1 MFVTKPYD
9 RLHAQEYALAF
20 ALKRNAL
27 FPDYTGIGGDCT
39 NFVSQCLLAGCC
51 EMNYTPTYGWYYISP
66 KERAPAW
73 TGVQY
78 LYNFLTQNT
87 ATGPFA
93 KEVRASEAELCDVI
107 QLGNRSVG
115 FYHTLIITGFERN
128 TFLVSAHSDD
138 AKNRPLSSYNYQRI
152 RFLHIEGVRF
162 EMPSAENCFT
172 ALMQQQS
179 ILAEDAA
186 DGAEAATE
194 EETELR
200 APLVPLQLE
209 PESEELRK
217 DSDRT

>member
-1 MFVTKPYD
+1 M
-9 RLHAQEYALAF
+9 
-20 ALKRNAL
+20 
-27 FPDYTGIGGDCT
+27 
-39 NFVSQCLLAGCC
+39 
-51 EMNYTPTYGWYYISP
+51 
-66 KERAPAW
+66 
-73 TGVQY
+73 QY

-200 APLVPLQLE
+200 APFVPLQLE
-209 PESEELRK
+209 PESEERRE